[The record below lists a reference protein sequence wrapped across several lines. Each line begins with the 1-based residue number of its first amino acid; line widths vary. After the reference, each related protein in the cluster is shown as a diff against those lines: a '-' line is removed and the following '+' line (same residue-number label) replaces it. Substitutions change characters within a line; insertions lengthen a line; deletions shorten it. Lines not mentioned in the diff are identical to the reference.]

1 MNPKKII
8 FDTDPGIDDAMALL
22 FLSRAPQLQL
32 LGITTAMG
40 NGYIEATTRN
50 ALYLRDRFGLSVPVA
65 QGASRP
71 LEGEPTEPPTWVHGD
86 NALGDIAVP
95 ADSASTPHAL
105 PAHRFLIDMIRS
117 HPHEIT
123 IIAVARLTNLALALR
138 EAPEIAGLVKQV
150 VVMGGAFGTHGHSG
164 NVTPLAEANIAGD
177 PLAAEE
183 VFGAA
188 WPLAI
193 IGLDVTQQTQMDDAY
208 LRGLVDD
215 GGEAGQFIWDISR
228 VYAAFHVGV
237 GVSGGFYVHD
247 SSAVAYA
254 IDPTLFSASAGP
266 VRVVTDGF
274 AAGHTIQSRPG
285 AWGQRPAVQVCREV
299 DSARLLALYRR
310 VLCAPPAR

>member
-1 MNPKKII
+1 MSRKKII

-22 FLSRAPQLQL
+22 FLSRAPELEL
-32 LGITTAMG
+32 VGITTAMG

-50 ALYLRDRFGLSVPVA
+50 ALYLRDRFGLAVPVA

-71 LEGEPTEPPTWVHGD
+71 LEGEPSLPPTWVHGD
-86 NALGDIAVP
+86 NALGDIDVP
-95 ADSASTPHAL
+95 EVSASAAHAL
-105 PAHRFLIDMIRS
+105 PAHRFLIEMIKR

-138 EAPEIAGLVKQV
+138 EAPEIAALVKQV
-150 VVMGGAFGTHGHSG
+150 VVMGGAFGTHGHTG
-164 NVTPLAEANIAGD
+164 NVTPLAEANIIGD
-177 PLAAEE
+177 PQAAEE

-193 IGLDVTQQTQMDDAY
+193 ISLDVTQQTLMSSAY
-208 LRGLVDD
+208 LRELVAH

-228 VYAAFHVGV
+228 VYAAFHQSIGV
-237 GVSGGFYVHD
+237 ADGFFVHD

-254 IDPTLFSASAGP
+254 IDPTLFATSAGP

-274 AAGHTIQSRPG
+274 AVGHTIQSAPG
-285 AWGQRPAVQVCREV
+285 AWGERPDVQVCREV
-299 DSARLLALYRR
+299 DSARFLALYRR
-310 VLCAPPAR
+310 VLCAPAQ